1 MSMTGAKVIANYD
14 DIVAIAEA
22 IRNKTGSTEQMSLAD
37 MAIAID
43 NMELSGVEVSYS
55 NGVLSI
61 A

>member
-1 MSMTGAKVIANYD
+1 MSNTKVIADYE
-14 DIVAIAEA
+14 DIVAIANA
-22 IRNKTGSTEQMSLAD
+22 IRNKTGLTEQMSLAD
-37 MAIAID
+37 MALAIT